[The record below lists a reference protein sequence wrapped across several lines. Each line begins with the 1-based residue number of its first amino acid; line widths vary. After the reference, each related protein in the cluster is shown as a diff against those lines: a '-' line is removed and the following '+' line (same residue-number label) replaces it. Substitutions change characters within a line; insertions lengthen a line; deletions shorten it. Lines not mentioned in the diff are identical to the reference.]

1 MRILPHETPASSLFE
16 QYRESRQR
24 MSLADNETRL
34 FTDKYAMNGMLRN
47 YFGSISWQFDLNQL
61 DVE

>member
-1 MRILPHETPASSLFE
+1 
-16 QYRESRQR
+16 